1 MPERSFGRTVRYRR
15 TKLGLSQAK
24 LGELVGR
31 AATTIRSWERDT
43 THPNDPQVISA
54 LAAILA
60 IDEQMLFEKA
70 GIDMP
75 AHEASPT
82 MEEYLAT
89 LRPADVPS
97 KDEAGDAQRTDE
109 GSLPETDPVQSPP
122 DQASESGMQ
131 EETSNPPVVRAGYVA
146 PPDPFV
152 RTAPSPTVGELSYV
166 EDQGQRQIYR
176 VRTMATLV
184 GIVVL
189 AIALIWAIG
198 QSLGALG
205 DWWDSFFGNLR
216 L

>member
-1 MPERSFGRTVRYRR
+1 MCGYALNNMPERSFGRTVRYRR

-43 THPNDPQVISA
+43 THPNDPKVISA

-75 AHEASPT
+75 AQEASPT

-89 LRPADVPS
+89 LRPAEPTPLP
-97 KDEAGDAQRTDE
+97 DANDSESIESEDTAEDDPVV
-109 GSLPETDPVQSPP
+109 PETEP
-122 DQASESGMQ
+122 
-131 EETSNPPVVRAGYVA
+131 TSNPPVVRAGYVA

-152 RTAPSPTVGELSYV
+152 RTAPTPAANELSYV